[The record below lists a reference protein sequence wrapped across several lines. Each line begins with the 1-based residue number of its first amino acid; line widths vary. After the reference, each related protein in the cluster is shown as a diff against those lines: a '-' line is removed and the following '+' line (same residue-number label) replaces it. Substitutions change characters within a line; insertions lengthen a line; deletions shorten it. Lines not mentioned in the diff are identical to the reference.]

1 MEKKTHYWKE
11 YAKESS
17 NMREWERLNERFKRI
32 HESGILE
39 VTEHGV
45 AFSISQREQWLS
57 PRF

>member
-1 MEKKTHYWKE
+1 
-11 YAKESS
+11 
-17 NMREWERLNERFKRI
+17 MREWERLNERFKRI

-57 PRF
+57 LRF